1 MSSLRDQVLSRYRD
15 AADTIA
21 TSQHATLDSKNPNTD
36 AAHESSQP
44 ESAGIKG
51 HAMQQLLQR
60 QARRLT
66 KLHEALTQGS
76 GSDAG
81 VDEDLLQTRL
91 DDLASVCM
99 STFYA
104 YRFDLL
110 PQYWRWIYTDTLI
123 LMSHYAILRA
133 ARCGSFDEHVMDR
146 VVEDLDRAL
155 IVAGGA
161 GKFLGKRWIEG
172 MLDLLSR
179 FWEEEK
185 TAIAGEQRPR
195 KRIKREQT
203 FSDCEPFGRPSLAAD
218 KICPRHEGWT
228 LERFERYMNEESQGR
243 PLPIVFTDLTKDWP
257 AFSDAPWNRP
267 DHLLSKTFGG
277 RRLVP
282 IEIGRSYVDDGW
294 SQQLVQFKDFL
305 TRYIDPSILPHAGE
319 DIAPPP
325 QKEDKR
331 TPHNVGYL
339 AQHNLFGQIPAL
351 RNDIQVPDFCWADV
365 PPHPTIS
372 SKNQAPVDVPQLNA
386 WFGPAKTI
394 TPLHTDGYHN
404 LLCQVVGTKYVRL
417 YAPEETERLR
427 PRGLELGVDMSNT
440 SELDVGVLEG
450 WDKKV
455 ESSSGNSGDC
465 DDGEDEEAWQKSTG
479 KELAGVPYWECI
491 LRPGDTLV
499 IPIGWWHYVRSLSI
513 SFSVSF
519 WWN

>member
-15 AADTIA
+15 AANTIA
-21 TSQHATLDSKNPNTD
+21 TSQHASPDSGNADAD
-36 AAHESSQP
+36 AAPGLLQS
-44 ESAGIKG
+44 GNVDLKG

-60 QARRLT
+60 QARCLI
-66 KLHEALTQGS
+66 KLHEASEQKI
-76 GSDAG
+76 DAR

-91 DDLASVCM
+91 DDLASVSM

-110 PQYWRWIYTDTLI
+110 PHYWRWIYTDTLI
-123 LMSHYAILRA
+123 LMSHYAILHA
-133 ARCGSFDEHVMDR
+133 ARHGSFDEHVMDR

-161 GKFLGKRWIEG
+161 GKFLGKQWIEKT
-172 MLDLLSR
+172 LDLLSR

-185 TAIAGEQRPR
+185 TANAGAQRPH
-195 KRIKREQT
+195 KRIKRDRE
-203 FSDCEPFGRPSLAAD
+203 FSNCEPFGRPSLSAD
-218 KICPRHEGWT
+218 KTCPRYENWT
-228 LERFERYMNEESQGR
+228 LEKFERYMNEESQGK
-243 PLPIVFTDLTKDWP
+243 PLPIVFTDLTKEWP
-257 AFSDAPWNRP
+257 AFSDTPWNSP
-267 DHLLSKTFGG
+267 EYLLSKTFGG

-294 SQQLVQFKDFL
+294 SQELVQFKHFL
-305 TRYIDPSILPHAGE
+305 TKYIDPSILPSDDGE
-319 DIAPPP
+319 ASPLQDN
-325 QKEDKR
+325 ENH
-331 TPHNVGYL
+331 HNATENQPEKVGYL
-339 AQHNLFGQIPAL
+339 AQHNLFQQIPAL
-351 RNDIQVPDFCWADV
+351 RNGIQVPDFCWADV
-365 PPHPTIS
+365 PPHPTTS

-417 YAPEETERLR
+417 YSPEETERLR
-427 PRGLELGVDMSNT
+427 PRGLEYGVDMSNT
-440 SELDVGVLEG
+440 SGLDVGILEG
-450 WDKKV
+450 WDEIGDGDYNDANDW
-455 ESSSGNSGDC
+455 ESTRKDL
-465 DDGEDEEAWQKSTG
+465 ED
-479 KELAGVPYWECI
+479 VPYWECI
-491 LRPGDTLV
+491 LQPGDTLV